1 MLILICFS
9 CTDSNFNNLDP
20 HEHSVIANIADDI
33 SLMNVSPNILLES
46 SLKVKLS
53 PEMTLSVMSG
63 YSNILQKTYQRSI
76 IKK

>member
-1 MLILICFS
+1 
-9 CTDSNFNNLDP
+9 
-20 HEHSVIANIADDI
+20 VIANIADDI

-53 PEMTLSVMSG
+53 PEMTLGIMSG